1 MTPSDWIAGI
11 SLVVAV
17 AALLYT
23 VISNTKK
30 YELTY
35 QYYQDVVAWH
45 SDVIKVITQLKAINE
60 ECSKMV
66 YLAELSALIE
76 TGRFYFPNIDQHDN
90 LFFIKPTF
98 LAEMTNDDYTAV
110 FNRID
115 TYWGGFQTEQQRM
128 IDEVQA
134 LIDRGTTEEKRTY
147 VAEMLTTREAIKRGQ
162 AFEVTSFAVLNT
174 YLYAL
179 GFSLNRF
186 STTYSNDGGID
197 FVAQNAIYQVTTK
210 LSARKFD
217 EDIKKVTGKERV
229 LIYKDLTRDFDM
241 EHLSHELVV
250 NHIGKDELLGFLDY
264 LIAKNADR
272 FLPLILNVM
281 KTEFLREFYQNDP
294 Q

>member
-1 MTPSDWIAGI
+1 MPN
-11 SLVVAV
+11 
-17 AALLYT
+17 ALLNEYVDSTINKPT
-23 VISNTKK
+23 VILSFKILLNNHRNNGVDARMTK
-30 YELTY
+30 
-35 QYYQDVVAWH
+35 
-45 SDVIKVITQLKAINE
+45 TQ
-60 ECSKMV
+60 
-66 YLAELSALIE
+66 IE
-76 TGRFYFPNIDQHDN
+76 TEFNRVHTQYGIETFRRDYVLRQCGRPSSAIDQHDN